1 MTVAIA
7 MPWRNRLK
15 EAEVAFPSWLEGG
28 VNEICIVNDGSDDGS
43 EQWIR
48 KQQQSSPLIR
58 ATHFSDTGYS
68 RYPLRAFNTCM
79 ALPWSTVIIQQS
91 PEVAHL
97 SRDLVGQLI
106 GPIDRDEAD
115 IVFARVLNMSFE
127 EVRFLVNAAGWQRDV
142 LVQKYHGEDWGKE
155 TAKTLQH
162 ELPKCEGWPVYTGHE
177 RPLPFFFCG
186 AIRKDLWE
194 ALGGYDTKMDNTHDR
209 GADAAFAEKMI
220 QTPSVRILGLGK
232 AVAAHIKHSR
242 T

>member
-15 EAEVAFPSWLEGG
+15 EAEVAFPTWLGSR
-28 VNEICIVNDGSDDGS
+28 VDEICIVNDGSDDGS

-48 KQQQSSPLIR
+48 NKQFTGSLVR
-58 ATHFSDTGYS
+58 AKHFDDTGYK
-68 RYPLRAFNTCM
+68 RYPLRAFNECM
-79 ALPWSTVIIQQS
+79 KMPRSTMIVQQS

-115 IVFARVLNMSFE
+115 VVFARVLNMSFE
-127 EVRFLVNAAGWQRDV
+127 EVRFLVNAVGWQRDV
-142 LVQKYHGEDWGKE
+142 LVQRYWGEDWTGAD
-155 TAKTLQH
+155 AKTLQH
-162 ELPKCEGWPVYTGHE
+162 QLPKCCTWDVYTGHE

-186 AIRKDLWE
+186 AIRKDLWDH
-194 ALGGYDTKMDNTHDR
+194 LGGYDTNMDNTHDR
-209 GADAAFAEKMI
+209 GADAAFAERLI
-220 QTPSVRILGLGK
+220 QESSVRILGLGK
-232 AVAAHIKHSR
+232 AIAAHIRHQR